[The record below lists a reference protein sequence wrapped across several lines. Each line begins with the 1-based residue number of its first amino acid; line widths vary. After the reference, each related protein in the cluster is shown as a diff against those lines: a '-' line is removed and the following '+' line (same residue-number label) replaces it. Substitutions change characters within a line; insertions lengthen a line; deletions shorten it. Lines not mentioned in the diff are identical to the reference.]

1 MLLRLLK
8 GGKTAIKDKPKD
20 EVAEVTFNP
29 IESQEMDAATKGDRS
44 EKGDKDKR
52 EDKTE
57 KPYDWKRDKK
67 EVLTKTEMLLHTDA
81 SKFLD
86 AVDGSAHLRTAW
98 KNSKTCSTSKT

>member
-1 MLLRLLK
+1 M
-8 GGKTAIKDKPKD
+8 
-20 EVAEVTFNP
+20 TFNP